1 MSMITKEELLR
12 IPRLRKHIKRK
23 MQRIEL
29 YESRA
34 TSGAIEYKERVQSS
48 VNDSASDCLSMAVD
62 LQAEVER
69 DIDELHVLV
78 GKAAKLADS
87 LSDPLE
93 RDIVYAIYVD
103 GLLWKEAAD
112 RMNYSYQRLYQ
123 KHQDILKRLEVVL
136 LD

>member
-1 MSMITKEELLR
+1 MAVITKEELLR
-12 IPRLRKHIKRK
+12 IPRLRRHIKRK

-29 YESRA
+29 YETKA
-34 TSGAIEYKERVQSS
+34 TGGAIEYKEKVQSS

-69 DIDELHVLV
+69 DIDELHELV
-78 GKAAKLADS
+78 NKAALFADT

-93 RDIVYAIYVD
+93 RDIVYAIYVG

-123 KHQDILKRLEVVL
+123 KHQEILKRLEVVL